1 MDISK
6 HRETLEIHVNK
17 EMSETLTRV
26 GPETRMGNLL
36 RRYWVPALMSSEIAE
51 PDGPQV
57 RVQLL
62 GEKLLAFRNSD
73 GQASLISEFCSHRGV
88 SLFFGRNEE
97 NGIRC
102 AYHGL
107 KFNSAGQCVDVPSA
121 PQACARM
128 HIKGYPCIERGGIVW
143 TYMGPA
149 DQQPELPELEWCTL
163 PAEHVYVSKR
173 VQYSS
178 YLQAMEGGIDTAHV
192 SYVHRY
198 EVDSDPMHKGVKA
211 LDYIKADGN
220 VVFEI
225 EKTPFGLSLFGR
237 RNGEPDSYYWRVTQW
252 LFPWFTLIAPFGDH
266 ALGGHIWVPIDDH
279 SCWAWSINWQ
289 PNRPLSQEEL
299 DAMKAGMGIHVEY
312 EAPGSFVP
320 AANRENG
327 YQMDRL
333 AQKEHRAYSGVF
345 GFSAQDY
352 SLQESMGSIQ
362 NHDAERL
369 LPTDK
374 AIVMARRMLHE
385 AALGLEEGLMPPAL
399 DSSQQRVRP
408 AGVLL
413 PKEQS
418 PVEWAREHLADS
430 TEKPVFSL

>member
-1 MDISK
+1 M
-6 HRETLEIHVNK
+6 NK

-26 GPETRMGNLL
+26 GRGTPMGDLM
-36 RRYWVPALMSSEIAE
+36 RRYWVPALMTSEIAE
-51 PDGPQV
+51 ADGPQV

-73 GQASLISEFCSHRGV
+73 GRACLIDEFCSHRGV
-88 SLFFGRNEE
+88 SLYFGRNEE

-102 AYHGL
+102 AYHGV
-107 KFNSAGQCVDVPSA
+107 KFDGDGKCVDVPSS

-128 HIKGYPCIERGGIVW
+128 HIKAYPCVERGGIVW

-149 DQQPELPELEWCTL
+149 DKMPAPPELEWCTL
-163 PAEHVYVSKR
+163 PPEHVFVSKR
-173 VQYSS
+173 LQYCN

-198 EVDSDPMHKGVKA
+198 EVDSDPMHQGVKA

-220 VVFEI
+220 VIFEI
-225 EKTPFGLSLFGR
+225 EKNSFGLSLFGR

-252 LFPWFTLIAPFGDH
+252 LFPWFTLIAPFGEH
-266 ALGGHIWVPIDDH
+266 ALGGHAWIPIDDH
-279 SCWAWSINWQ
+279 NCWAWSINWQ
-289 PNRPLSQEEL
+289 PKKPLTAEERE
-299 DAMKAGMGIHVEY
+299 AMQAGKGIHVEY

-320 AANRENG
+320 KANASNDYLMDRVAQREN
-327 YQMDRL
+327 RS
-333 AQKEHRAYSGVF
+333 YSGIF

-352 SLQESMGSIQ
+352 SLQESMGPIQ
-362 NHDAERL
+362 NHEAEQL

-385 AALGLEEGLMPPAL
+385 AALGLAEGIEPPAL
-399 DSSQQRVRP
+399 DASEQRVRP

-413 PKEQS
+413 PRDAS
-418 PVEWAREHLADS
+418 PLEWAKAHLADGLD
-430 TEKPVFSL
+430 KPVYSL

>member
-1 MDISK
+1 M
-6 HRETLEIHVNK
+6 NK
-17 EMSETLTRV
+17 EMSEKLTQV
-26 GPETRMGNLL
+26 GPGSPMGNLM
-36 RRYWVPALMSSEIAE
+36 RRYWVPALKSDEIAQ

-57 RVQLL
+57 RIGLL
-62 GEKLLAFRNSD
+62 GEKLLAFRDTD
-73 GQASLISEFCSHRGV
+73 GNARIIDEFCSHRGV
-88 SLFFGRNEE
+88 SLYFGRNEE

-102 AYHGL
+102 AYHGV
-107 KFNSAGQCVDVPSA
+107 KFDGDGQCVDVPSS

-149 DQQPELPELEWCTL
+149 DKKPAPPEVEWCTL
-163 PAEHVYVSKR
+163 PEDHVFVSR
-173 VQYSS
+173 RLQYSS

-198 EVDSDPMHKGVKA
+198 EVDTDPMHQGVKA

-266 ALGGHIWVPIDDH
+266 ALGGHVWVPIDDY

-289 PNRPLSQEEL
+289 PKHPLTKDERE
-299 DAMKAGMGIHVEY
+299 AMEAGKGIHVEY
-312 EAPGSFVP
+312 EAPGSFIP
-320 AANRENG
+320 KANRDND
-327 YQMDRL
+327 YMMDRT
-333 AQKEHRAYSGVF
+333 AQKEKRAYSGVF

-352 SLQESMGSIQ
+352 SLQESMGPIQ
-362 NHDAERL
+362 NHEAEQL

-374 AIVMARRMLHE
+374 AIVMARRML
-385 AALGLEEGLMPPAL
+385 LEGVDAVANNEDPPAL
-399 DSSQQRVRP
+399 DAVKQRVRP
-408 AGVLL
+408 AGILL
-413 PKEQS
+413 PKDQD
-418 PVEWAREHLADS
+418 PLEWAKANLEDS
-430 TEKPVFSL
+430 ITKPVFSL

>member
-1 MDISK
+1 
-6 HRETLEIHVNK
+6 VNK

-26 GPETRMGNLL
+26 GSKTPMGQLM
-36 RRYWVPALMSSEIAE
+36 RRYWVPALMSTEIAA

-73 GQASLISEFCSHRGV
+73 GKACLIDEFCSHRGV
-88 SLFFGRNEE
+88 SLYFGRNEE

-107 KFNSAGQCVDVPSA
+107 KFDGDGNCVDVPSS

-128 HIKGYPCIERGGIVW
+128 HIKSYPCIERGGIVW

-149 DQQPELPELEWCTL
+149 DKQPAPPELEWCTL
-163 PAEHVYVSKR
+163 PESHVFVSKR
-173 VQYSS
+173 LQHSN

-198 EVDSDPMHKGVKA
+198 EVDSDPMHQGCKA

-225 EKTPFGLSLFGR
+225 EKTAFGLSLFGR
-237 RNGEPDSYYWRVTQW
+237 RNGEPDSYYWRVTQY
-252 LFPWFTLIAPFGDH
+252 LFPWFTLIAPFGEH
-266 ALGGHIWVPIDDH
+266 ALGGHVWVPIDDH
-279 SCWAWSINWQ
+279 SCWAWSINWH
-289 PNRPLSQEEL
+289 PNRPLSTGEL
-299 DAMKAGMGIHVEY
+299 EAMQAGKGIHVEY
-312 EAPGSFVP
+312 EAPGSFTP
-320 AANRENG
+320 KANRDNDYG
-327 YQMDRL
+327 MDRV
-333 AQKEHRAYSGVF
+333 AQQEKRAYSGIF

-352 SLQESMGSIQ
+352 SLQESMGTIQ
-362 NHDAERL
+362 NHEAEHL

-385 AALGLEEGLMPPAL
+385 AALGLEQGIEPPAL
-399 DSSQQRVRP
+399 DASQQRVRP

-413 PKEQS
+413 PKGED
-418 PVEWAREHLADS
+418 PVKWAKDNLAES
-430 TEKPVFSL
+430 TNKPVYSL

>member
-1 MDISK
+1 M
-6 HRETLEIHVNK
+6 NK

-26 GPETRMGNLL
+26 GRGTPMGDLM
-36 RRYWVPALMSSEIAE
+36 RRYWVPALMTSEIAE
-51 PDGPQV
+51 ADGPQV

-73 GQASLISEFCSHRGV
+73 GRACLIDEFCSHRGV
-88 SLFFGRNEE
+88 SLYFGRNEE

-102 AYHGL
+102 AYHGV
-107 KFNSAGQCVDVPSA
+107 KFDGDGKCVDVPSS

-128 HIKGYPCIERGGIVW
+128 HIKAYPCVERGGIVW

-149 DQQPELPELEWCTL
+149 DKMPAPPELEWCTL
-163 PAEHVYVSKR
+163 PPEHVFVSKR
-173 VQYSS
+173 LQYCN

-198 EVDSDPMHKGVKA
+198 EVDSDPMHQGVKA

-220 VVFEI
+220 VIFEI
-225 EKTPFGLSLFGR
+225 EKNSFGLSLFGR

-252 LFPWFTLIAPFGDH
+252 LFPWFTLIAPFGEH
-266 ALGGHIWVPIDDH
+266 ALGGHAWIPIDDH
-279 SCWAWSINWQ
+279 NCWAWSINWQ
-289 PNRPLSQEEL
+289 PKKPLTSEERE
-299 DAMKAGMGIHVEY
+299 AMQAGKGIHVEY

-320 AANRENG
+320 KANASNDYLMDRVAQREN
-327 YQMDRL
+327 RS
-333 AQKEHRAYSGVF
+333 YSGIF

-352 SLQESMGSIQ
+352 SLQESMGPIQ
-362 NHDAERL
+362 NHEAEQL

-385 AALGLEEGLMPPAL
+385 AALGLAEGIEPPAL
-399 DSSQQRVRP
+399 DASEQRVRP

-413 PKEQS
+413 PRDAS
-418 PVEWAREHLADS
+418 PLEWAKAHLADGLD
-430 TEKPVFSL
+430 KPVYSL